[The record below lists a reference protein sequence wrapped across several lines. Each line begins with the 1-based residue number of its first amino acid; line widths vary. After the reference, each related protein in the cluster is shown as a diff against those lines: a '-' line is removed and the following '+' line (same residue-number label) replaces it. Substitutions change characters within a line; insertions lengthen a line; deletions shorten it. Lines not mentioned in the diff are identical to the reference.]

1 METTTTLPPRTAATK
16 SPSFS
21 VVALGTGTKCVG
33 HAALGTAGDLLVDS
47 HAEVV
52 ARRAFKRYLAAQI
65 DLWCNENDSCTT
77 TTTSSSSSS
86 SEAVREAAGDRNVL
100 KTGASSI
107 FARRATV
114 SDGNSGGASAGEGG
128 GGGGGA
134 AAEQQEEEGVNLAA
148 NMSPP
153 PPPPLA
159 LAPGIRFHLY
169 TSQAPCGDAAIFS
182 DGEDED
188 EKRAAG
194 QASPCGAQQQQ
205 PGHGHGHGHGHRH
218 GCEHRQ
224 EVLLKEDGAAV
235 ADMGSNCS
243 SSSSTNPAAAAA
255 AAAAAAV
262 PSASKRRKIDN
273 SSARNAPTATSAADS
288 KESQQWQDSRTGAK
302 AVPQGPQVI
311 TTFIASGF
319 PAMAE
324 RRMKELHNVYMI
336 LICNCSRP
344 LPSPFISDL

>member
-1 METTTTLPPRTAATK
+1 MSTVGAGNLGDKVASAALDAYGRLPKKGKPNVASEWTVLAAIVMETTTTLPPRTAATK

-77 TTTSSSSSS
+77 TSSSSSSSS
-86 SEAVREAAGDRNVL
+86 SEAVREAAGDCNVL

-128 GGGGGA
+128 GGGGGGA
-134 AAEQQEEEGVNLAA
+134 AAEHEEEEEGVNLAA

-205 PGHGHGHGHGHRH
+205 PGHVHGHGHGHRH

-224 EVLLKEDGAAV
+224 EDPKSSGAGGGHHHVLGVL
-235 ADMGSNCS
+235 
-243 SSSSTNPAAAAA
+243 
-255 AAAAAAV
+255 
-262 PSASKRRKIDN
+262 
-273 SSARNAPTATSAADS
+273 
-288 KESQQWQDSRTGAK
+288 RTKPG
-302 AVPQGPQVI
+302 
-311 TTFIASGF
+311 
-319 PAMAE
+319 
-324 RRMKELHNVYMI
+324 R
-336 LICNCSRP
+336 
-344 LPSPFISDL
+344 